1 MTRVRTDDDSRRLQY
16 RFLGSPD
23 SPVRLEWTFGQWGA
37 AVIAVLVVPPLLWS
51 MLSPWPLL
59 GATIAGLAGIGAGL
73 GAGRLVGLATDPETP
88 LPYYVRVLITEVT
101 TPRPDAGRQ
110 EGSHALTRAS
120 LARPRGGNHAHA
132 HPPALPRGS
141 R

>member
-37 AVIAVLVVPPLLWS
+37 AVIALLTIPPLLWS

-59 GATIAGLAGIGAGL
+59 GATVAGLAGVGAAL

-88 LPYYVRVLITEVT
+88 LTYYVRVLVTEVT
-101 TPRPDAGRQ
+101 TPRPEQGVHDSVQVLA
-110 EGSHALTRAS
+110 RAS
-120 LARPRGGNHAHA
+120 LARPRGGNHAHPTIA
-132 HPPALPRGS
+132 ALPRN